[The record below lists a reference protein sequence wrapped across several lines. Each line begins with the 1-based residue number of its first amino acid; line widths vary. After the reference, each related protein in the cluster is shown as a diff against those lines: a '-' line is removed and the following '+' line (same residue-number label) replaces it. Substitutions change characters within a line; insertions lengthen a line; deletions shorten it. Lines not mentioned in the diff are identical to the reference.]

1 MTERPTE
8 EPIVPE
14 NWYADAFGA
23 LYPIIYAHRSVAS
36 AAGEAAFAA
45 AETQLSPHDIL
56 LDLCCGNGRHLAH
69 LTTRVR
75 RAVGV
80 DYSPGLLRLARGNA
94 PGALLLRG
102 DMRSL
107 PFVESIDVI
116 VNFFT
121 SFGYFLEDTENCA
134 VLCAMR
140 RALRPQGRYFL
151 DYLNPAHVETGLE
164 PHTTREVGKYR
175 IEEDRWID
183 ADARR
188 VNKITQVWL
197 DDERVAQTTES
208 VRLYSLNE
216 IRAMLLGA
224 DLEIDRVFGDY
235 DGAPFSNDRPRMII
249 TGHRGSHGA

>member
-1 MTERPTE
+1 MTDRPTE

-23 LYPIIYAHRSVAS
+23 LYPIIYAHRSVES

-45 AETQLSPHDIL
+45 AQTQLSPGDML

-69 LTTRVR
+69 LTTRAR

-80 DYSPGLLRLARGNA
+80 DYSPALLRLARDNA

-107 PFVESIDVI
+107 PFVECFDVI

-121 SFGYFLEDTENCA
+121 SFGYFLGDVENRA
-134 VLCAMR
+134 VLSAMR
-140 RALRPQGRYFL
+140 RALRPQGRYLL
-151 DYLNPAHVETGLE
+151 DYLNPAQVETELE
-164 PHTTREVGKYR
+164 PHSTREVGKYR
-175 IEEDRWID
+175 IEEERWID
-183 ADARR
+183 RIACR

-197 DDERVAQTTES
+197 DGDCLAQTAES
-208 VRLYSLNE
+208 VRLYSLDE
-216 IRAMLLGA
+216 MQAMLVGA
-224 DLEIDRVFGDY
+224 GLEIDRVFGDY

-249 TGHRGSHGA
+249 TGHRGRHGA